1 MVLPRAASLDACRG
15 DLFFGVERSY
25 TAGTRSRP
33 SPVLFGFTPLLLRG
47 TKTLRFGER
56 SRTTVRSD
64 LGDPTSSL
72 LSPLGSRGC
81 GKSARNAAVGE
92 ARRGVGSDR
101 GFAPGNLVKRP
112 FPFPRASIVASSS
125 SLDDE
130 GKEAGRFDEGRGLFF
145 PPLRSSMGHD
155 AAGAAAA
162 FPPATLSAALMCF
175 PVIVTESSVRL
186 GLVDGEKERAS
197 PVTETASGIVTLLRL
212 ITCGFV

>member
-1 MVLPRAASLDACRG
+1 MPVCGTEEEGVTVVLPRAASLDACRG

-25 TAGTRSRP
+25 TTGSRTRP

-92 ARRGVGSDR
+92 ARRDVGSDR
-101 GFAPGNLVKRP
+101 GFVPGSLVRRP
-112 FPFPRASIVASSS
+112 FPFPRASIFAASS

-130 GKEAGRFDEGRGLFF
+130 GKDAGRFDEGRGLFL

-155 AAGAAAA
+155 AAGGAAALPPTTPSTA
-162 FPPATLSAALMCF
+162 FTCF
-175 PVIVTESSVRL
+175 PVIATESSVRV
-186 GLVDGEKERAS
+186 GLVEGEK
-197 PVTETASGIVTLLRL
+197 
-212 ITCGFV
+212 